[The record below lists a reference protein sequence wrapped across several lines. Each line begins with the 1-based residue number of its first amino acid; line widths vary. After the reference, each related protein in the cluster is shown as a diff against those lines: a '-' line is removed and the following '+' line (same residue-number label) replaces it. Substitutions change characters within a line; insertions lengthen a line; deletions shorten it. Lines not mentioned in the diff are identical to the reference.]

1 MRSALASFAVLLLL
15 ILPLPAAAA
24 TFGAGEVYSLPAGES
39 LMDDLYAAGGTVS
52 VSGAVRGDVLTAG
65 GSVSVSGAVEHDLMA
80 AGGNVSLL
88 GSVGDDAR
96 VAGGQ
101 VVVAGQ
107 VNDDLFVAGG
117 VVHLL
122 PGSRIGGDLVIG
134 GGQVVLEGEVVG
146 NVRIAGGA
154 VTVNGIVAGALEAEV
169 DETISVGPAA
179 RIGGAFTYR
188 GPEDAAVAAE
198 ATLGGAV
205 TRLPSRARG
214 AEKTDVS
221 AVAGVFAGIGL
232 LSFLLKLLG
241 TLGTALVAVWLMRPG
256 TQKLVADTA
265 AAFWPTMLRGFATA
279 ILLPIGA
286 LVLVLTV
293 VFSPIGGMLL
303 AAFGLLV
310 IAAKILSGI
319 LFGSWLA
326 MVFRKQKKP
335 TVTLGSAAVG
345 TVLLAVLGLV
355 PIVGWAFALVFW
367 LAAFGALA
375 LWARDL
381 IAPALSR

>member
-1 MRSALASFAVLLLL
+1 MRSALASFAALLLL
-15 ILPLPAAAA
+15 LPLPTAAA
-24 TFGAGEVYSLPAGES
+24 TFGAGEVYALSAGES
-39 LMDDLYAAGGTVS
+39 LTDDLYAAGGTVS

-65 GSVSVSGAVEHDLMA
+65 GSVSISGAVEQDLLA

-122 PGSRIGGDLVIG
+122 PGSRIGGDLVVG

-146 NVRIAGGA
+146 DVRIAGGA
-154 VTVNGIVAGALEAEV
+154 VTVNGLVGGAVAAEV

-188 GPEDAAVAAE
+188 APEDAVVAAE
-198 ATLGGAV
+198 ATVAGAT
-205 TRLPSRARG
+205 TRLPPRTGG
-214 AEKTDVS
+214 AEAADIS
-221 AVAGVFAGIGL
+221 AVAAAFAGLGI

-256 TQKLVADTA
+256 TQKLVAETA
-265 AAFWPTMLRGFATA
+265 AAFWPTTLRGFGAA
-279 ILLPIGA
+279 ILLPVGA
-286 LVLVLTV
+286 LVLVLSV
-293 VFSPIGGMLL
+293 VLSPIGGMLF
-303 AAFGLLV
+303 AAFGLLLV
-310 IAAKILSGI
+310 AAKVLSGI

-326 MVFRKQKKP
+326 MVFRKQKRP
-335 TVTLGSAAVG
+335 TVTMGSAALG
-345 TVLLAVLGLV
+345 TVLLSVLGLV

-381 IAPALSR
+381 ITPALSR